1 MITRYF
7 SLGLVFLAASLQVQA
22 QCGSCSTTISNASS
36 ANQLVSNGQTLCITS
51 TGTVTGLITVLA
63 GGKLCNQGSITST
76 NVWVAGGTLINTG
89 SIQINN
95 LTVSSAGSFT
105 NEASLDADS
114 FLVISNGVRYINNG
128 TQINKAFAVAD
139 HAVTINSGTITS
151 NVIYD
156 SIGDFTNNG
165 NMIIL
170 DGFANGWGSSFINNG
185 NILISHDFANG
196 YSSSFINN
204 KNMSVGRDFFNGNN
218 SDYTTKCMVSVG
230 RDWANTATILGPS
243 SSCGGF
249 SIAGTSSNS
258 GTVGTA
264 TTFID
269 ICDAG
274 HPTGGMDAN
283 IGTVA
288 STTSYC
294 TCSNNCVTVG
304 LNEAAAAASL
314 PFLMVFPNP
323 ASAYVLV
330 RYNAT
335 DQENISIT
343 VRDLMGRTVLSL
355 EQASFTGSNELEVN
369 TSGLAEG
376 TYILSLHHMNG
387 KAVNRLF
394 TVVK

>member
-1 MITRYF
+1 MIKRYF
-7 SLGLVFLAASLQVQA
+7 SLGLAFLAASMQVQA

-36 ANQLVSNGQTLCITS
+36 ANQLVSNGQTLCIS
-51 TGTVTGLITVLA
+51 PTGTVSGLITVLA

-89 SIQINN
+89 TIRINN

-105 NEASLDADS
+105 NEASLNADS
-114 FLVISNGVRYINNG
+114 FLVISNGVSYLNNG
-128 TQINKAFAVAD
+128 TQINRAFAVAD

-165 NMIIL
+165 NIIIQ

-185 NILISHDFANG
+185 NLLISHDFANG

-204 KNMSVGRDFFNGNN
+204 KNMSVGRDFFNGSN

-230 RDWANTATILGPS
+230 RDWVNTATILGPTG
-243 SSCGGF
+243 SCGGF
-249 SIAGTSSNS
+249 NIAETSSNS

-274 HPTGGMDAN
+274 HPAGGMDAN
-283 IGTVA
+283 IGNVA

-304 LNEAAAAASL
+304 LNDAAPPSL
-314 PFLMVFPNP
+314 SLLVVFPNP
-323 ASAYVLV
+323 ASAYLFV
-330 RYNAT
+330 RYNT
-335 DQENISIT
+335 TRQETISIT
-343 VRDLMGRTVLSL
+343 VRDLTGRIVLSQQ
-355 EQASFTGSNELEVN
+355 QASFTGNNGLEIN
-369 TSGLAEG
+369 TAGLAEG
-376 TYILSLHHMNG
+376 SYILSLYNTEG
-387 KAVNRLF
+387 RAVNRLF